1 MTQRAVGPF
10 HVNPI
15 GLGCM
20 NICAV
25 YGPPPSFED
34 AERLLLTALDVGVD
48 FFDTAALYGFGESEK
63 IIGKVLSKHR
73 SRFTLASKCG
83 MQGVD
88 VNGDGKKVRVIDGR
102 PDTIKATCDNSL
114 RSLHTDVI
122 DLYYLHRWD
131 KRVPIEE
138 SVGALADLVR
148 VGKIRSIGLS
158 EVSADTLRKAHRE
171 HPIAALQTE
180 YSLWTR
186 NPEIAVLKACE
197 ELGISFVAFSPLA
210 RKFLCNDLHDTGSL
224 SPTAW
229 RHTSPRFNAEHY
241 PRNLQLLHDY
251 VQIAQELGCTP
262 AQLALAWVLHQAP
275 HIVTIPGTS
284 RIDHLKDN
292 MAALNIQLSPEV
304 LTRLNQTINQ
314 HNVVGNRY
322 NAQASSEVDT
332 EVF

>member
-1 MTQRAVGPF
+1 MIQRTVGSF
-10 HVNPI
+10 HINPI

-25 YGPPPSFED
+25 YGPPPPFED
-34 AERLLLTALDVGVD
+34 AERLLLTALDQGVD

-88 VNGDGKKVRVIDGR
+88 INGDGKKVRVIDGR
-102 PDTIKATCDNSL
+102 PDTLKATCDDSL
-114 RSLHTDVI
+114 RRLNTDVI

-148 VGKIRSIGLS
+148 AGKIRSIGLS

-186 NPEIAVLKACE
+186 NPEIAVLKACAD
-197 ELGISFVAFSPLA
+197 LGVAFVSFSPLA
-210 RKFLCNDLHDTGSL
+210 RKFLCNDLHDIGSL
-224 SPTAW
+224 SPTDW

-251 VQIAQELGCTP
+251 VQIAQEIGCTP
-262 AQLALAWVLHQAP
+262 AQLAIAWVLHQAP

-284 RIDHLKDN
+284 RIDHLKEN
-292 MAALNIQLSPEV
+292 MGALNLQLSKEV
-304 LTRLNQTINQ
+304 LMRLNQTINQ
-314 HNVVGNRY
+314 DKVSGQRY

>member
-1 MTQRAVGPF
+1 MIQRTVGPF
-10 HVNPI
+10 HINPI

-34 AERLLLTALDVGVD
+34 AERLLLTALDEGVD

-73 SRFTLASKCG
+73 SRSTLASKCG

-102 PDTIKATCDNSL
+102 PATIKATCDDSL
-114 RSLHTDVI
+114 RRLNTDVI

-138 SVGALADLVR
+138 SVGALSDLVR
-148 VGKIRSIGLS
+148 AGKIRSIGLS
-158 EVSADTLRKAHRE
+158 EVSADTLRKAHAE

-186 NPEIAVLKACE
+186 NPEIAVLKACQ
-197 ELGISFVAFSPLA
+197 ELGVAFVSFSPLA
-210 RKFLCNDLHDTGSL
+210 RKFLCNDLHDIGSL
-224 SPTAW
+224 SANDW
-229 RHTSPRFNAEHY
+229 RHTSPRFHAEHY
-241 PRNLQLLHDY
+241 PRNLQLLQDH
-251 VQIAQELGCTP
+251 VQIAQALGCTP
-262 AQLALAWVLHQAP
+262 AQLAIAWVLHQAP

-284 RIDHLKDN
+284 RVVHLKEN
-292 MAALNIQLSPEV
+292 MAASRILLSADV
-304 LTRLNQTINQ
+304 LAQLNQAINQ
-314 HNVVGNRY
+314 DKVSGNRY

-332 EVF
+332 ENF

>member
-1 MTQRAVGPF
+1 MSKRAVGPF
-10 HVNPI
+10 QVNPI

-25 YGPPPSFED
+25 YGPPPSFDE
-34 AERLLLTALDVGVD
+34 AERLLLTALDEGVD
-48 FFDTAALYGFGESEK
+48 FFDTAALYGFGESER

-88 VNGDGKKVRVIDGR
+88 VKGDGQKVRVIDGR
-102 PDTIKATCDNSL
+102 PNTLKATCDNSL
-114 RSLHTDVI
+114 RSLNTDVI

-158 EVSADTLRKAHRE
+158 EVSADTLRKAHAE

-186 NPEIAVLKACE
+186 NPEIAVLKACQ
-197 ELGISFVAFSPLA
+197 ELGVAFVSFSPLA
-210 RKFLCNDLHDTGSL
+210 RKFLCNDLHDIASL
-224 SPTAW
+224 SANDW
-229 RHTSPRFNAEHY
+229 RHTSPRFHAEHY
-241 PRNLQLLHDY
+241 PRNLQLLQDH

-262 AQLALAWVLHQAP
+262 AQLAIAWVLHQAP

-284 RIDHLKDN
+284 RVAHLKEN
-292 MAALNIQLSPEV
+292 MAASRIHLSADV
-304 LTRLNQTINQ
+304 LARLNQAINQ
-314 HNVVGNRY
+314 DKVSGNRY

-332 EVF
+332 ENF

>member
-1 MTQRAVGPF
+1 MSKRAVGPF
-10 HVNPI
+10 QVNPI

-25 YGPPPSFED
+25 YGPPPTFDE
-34 AERLLLTALDVGVD
+34 AERLLLTALDEGVD
-48 FFDTAALYGFGESEK
+48 FFDTAALYGFGESER

-83 MQGVD
+83 MQGVN
-88 VNGDGKKVRVIDGR
+88 VKGDGQKVRVIDGR
-102 PDTIKATCDNSL
+102 PNTLKATCDNSL
-114 RSLHTDVI
+114 RSLNTDVI

-158 EVSADTLRKAHRE
+158 EVSADTLRKAHAE

-186 NPEIAVLKACE
+186 NPEIAVLKACQE
-197 ELGISFVAFSPLA
+197 MGVAFVSFSPLA
-210 RKFLCNDLHDTGSL
+210 RKFLCNDLYDIGSL
-224 SPTAW
+224 SANDW
-229 RHTSPRFNAEHY
+229 RHTSPRFHAEHY
-241 PRNLQLLHDY
+241 PRNLQLLQDH

-262 AQLALAWVLHQAP
+262 GQLAIAWVLHQAP

-284 RIDHLKDN
+284 RVAHLKEN
-292 MAALNIQLSPEV
+292 MAALRIHLSADV
-304 LTRLNQTINQ
+304 LARLNQAINQ
-314 HNVVGNRY
+314 DKVSGNRY

-332 EVF
+332 ENF